1 MICAIGEWLEDVLR
15 RFFGDSLDV
24 EEEFVA
30 WSSVAMIL
38 LFDFRSDEQD
48 ESAE

>member
-1 MICAIGEWLEDVLR
+1 MRVRIRCVGGEDVLR
-15 RFFGDSLDV
+15 RFLGDSLDV

-30 WSSVAMIL
+30 WSSAMIL
-38 LFDFRSDEQD
+38 LFDFRSDELD